1 MMAKKAKK
9 GIKIRSVV
17 QIVFFALIAMIAI
30 NHSLERGFLE
40 NTFLG
45 DLNLHGVC
53 PFGGVVT
60 LYQLFTVGSFVQ
72 KISASSLVLM
82 VLVLGLAIF
91 FGPVFCGWVCPM
103 GTIQEWFGK
112 IGKRIFKKRY
122 NHFIPKKLDAVLRY
136 LRYGLLAWVIYMT
149 AMTGKLVFSD
159 IDPYYALF
167 NFWTGE
173 VAIAG
178 LVVLGV
184 TLVGALFVERPWC
197 KYACPY
203 GALLGLTNLFR
214 VFSIRRSESSC
225 ISCGLCS
232 KECPMNIDV
241 QHMTNVRNHQ
251 CISCMECTSEAVCP
265 VADTVMVSVK
275 GLDR

>member
-1 MMAKKAKK
+1 MKAKQGKK
-9 GIKIRSVV
+9 GIKIRTIV
-17 QIVFFALIAMIAI
+17 QIVFFVLISLIAL
-30 NHSLERGFLE
+30 NHSMANGFLN

-45 DLNLHGVC
+45 KVSLHGVC
-53 PFGGVVT
+53 PFGGVVS
-60 LYQLFTVGSFVQ
+60 LYQFFTVGSFVQ
-72 KISASSLVLM
+72 KIQQSSFVLM
-82 VLVLGLAIF
+82 ILVFLLAIL
-91 FGPVFCGWVCPM
+91 FGPVFCGWVCPL
-103 GTIQEWFGK
+103 GTIQEWVGK
-112 IGKRIFKKRY
+112 IGKKIFKKRY
-122 NHFIPKKLDAVLRY
+122 NHFVPSKLDRYLRY
-136 LRYGLLAWVIYMT
+136 LRYVLLAWVLYMT
-149 AMTGKLVFSD
+149 AMTGKLVFAD

-178 LVVLGV
+178 LVILGV

-241 QHMTNVRNHQ
+241 QNMTNVRNHQ
-251 CISCMECTSEAVCP
+251 CISCLECTSEYVCP
-265 VADTVMVSVK
+265 VEETVMVSWK
-275 GLDR
+275 GLD